1 VAGPTHFVGKLY
13 CYSASAACHPTPYM
27 FIVDDPLLAL
37 ILRFVVDTDSSPAAN
52 EEFLQHQIRTIKLH
66 LAQSPGH
73 EPGAKAMEWIEQ
85 HAEKYRRN
93 RQRRAVSNRTGY
105 LRCEDCPLASLGAA
119 EHCEIHEQW
128 LYLLRQYTAGR
139 VSSRSYI
146 ESALDLLRQHKEEL
160 KMRSPKLDDGSEP
173 KPKSKSKNK
182 NKKKGKEKKKQK
194 RHASRKES

>member
-1 VAGPTHFVGKLY
+1 
-13 CYSASAACHPTPYM
+13 M

-37 ILRFVVDTDSSPAAN
+37 ILRFVVDTDPSPAAN
-52 EEFLQHQIRTIKLH
+52 EEFFQHQIKTIKLH

-85 HAEKYRRN
+85 HAEKYRRH

-105 LRCEDCPLASLGAA
+105 LRCDDCPLASLGAA

-160 KMRSPKLDDGSEP
+160 KMRSPKLDDVNEQSE
-173 KPKSKSKNK
+173 KSKKK
-182 NKKKGKEKKKQK
+182 KKKGKKKQK
-194 RHASRKES
+194 RHLSRKES